1 MRFSQDGNLLA
12 TTGDDKELKVWD
24 TESWSQKSA
33 RTVLKRINALQF
45 TQDGTQIV
53 EADKFGD
60 VYS

>member
-45 TQDGTQIV
+45 TKDGTQIV